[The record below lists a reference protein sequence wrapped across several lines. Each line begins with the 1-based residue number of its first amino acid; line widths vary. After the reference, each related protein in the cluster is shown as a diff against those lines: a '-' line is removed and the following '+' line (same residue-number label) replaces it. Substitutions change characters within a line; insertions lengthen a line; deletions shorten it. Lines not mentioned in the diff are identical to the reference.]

1 FFTVV
6 LLELLLVLLFVV
18 LFVVVLFVV
27 PAPPFVLALP
37 AFVPALLPQGCHVP
51 LILQNL
57 LPFESVTTSVEPVAF
72 GTFGAV
78 TLGVV

>member
-1 FFTVV
+1 MYKR
-6 LLELLLVLLFVV
+6 LVQLS
-18 LFVVVLFVV
+18 VVVLVVV

-37 AFVPALLPQGCHVP
+37 PQNCHVP

-78 TLGVV
+78 TLGVVPIS